1 MSQISSTIK
10 SAALQ
15 LNNNNVRMILFLVTV
30 GLFILGAAA
39 PESVGP
45 FIR

>member
-1 MSQISSTIK
+1 MSQLSATIK
-10 SAALQ
+10 SAALH
-15 LNNNNVRMILFLVTV
+15 LNNNNVRLILFLATV

-39 PESVGP
+39 PESVGT